1 MIFFSSQPNLHSKK
15 LSRRGEE
22 GQKQT
27 GGAGGGR
34 KMEGMEG
41 GSINEKN
48 LEEKEGRN
56 FIYKSFKNRKILKIL
71 DLNLSNYLQ
80 V

>member
-27 GGAGGGR
+27 GGAGGG
-34 KMEGMEG
+34 G
-41 GSINEKN
+41 GEKN
-48 LEEKEGRN
+48 GRN
-56 FIYKSFKNRKILKIL
+56 GRGKYK
-71 DLNLSNYLQ
+71 
-80 V
+80 